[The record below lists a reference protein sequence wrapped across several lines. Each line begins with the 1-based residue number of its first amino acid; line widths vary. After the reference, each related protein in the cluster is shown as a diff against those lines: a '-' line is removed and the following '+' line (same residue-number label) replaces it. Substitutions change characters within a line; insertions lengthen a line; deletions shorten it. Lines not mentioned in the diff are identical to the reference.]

1 MVWSQSG
8 SSVHGILQARIMEWV
23 GIPFSRLGCSQPRD
37 QTQVSFLHCRWIL
50 YQLSWRHANNQP
62 AAVFS
67 NAAAHFKS
75 PRRNF
80 HPSLLTQSHL
90 QHNIIV
96 RVTSHHLFHI
106 TQRSQGT
113 DFTPSL
119 PYPMVRSKSQV
130 LPSLKKRESHKSMDT
145 GRQEI
150 IGAHLRVCLSYGT
163 ICICLVFK
171 GFVMIIKFGK
181 LEHLTG

>member
-1 MVWSQSG
+1 MRSLLQIGIFPTQG
-8 SSVHGILQARIMEWV
+8 SNPGL
-23 GIPFSRLGCSQPRD
+23 
-37 QTQVSFLHCRWIL
+37 LHCRRIL
-50 YQLSWRHANNQP
+50 YQLSWRNAYNQP

-67 NAAAHFKS
+67 NAAARFKN
-75 PRRNF
+75 PRRIF

-96 RVTSHHLFHI
+96 CVTSHHLFHI

-113 DFTPSL
+113 DFTSPL
-119 PYPMVRSKSQV
+119 PYSIGQKQV
-130 LPSLKKRESHKSMDT
+130 TGPALTQVEGLTQKYGYWEMGNHWGSPQGLLSH
-145 GRQEI
+145 R
-150 IGAHLRVCLSYGT
+150 T

-171 GFVMIIKFGK
+171 VFVMIKKFGK